1 MIFLLALVGVLG
13 VSASG
18 PLVAATPSVPPL
30 AMAFWRNGLGAMAMG
45 IASTTQKHARRRLPT
60 GREWGYCAV
69 AATALALHFACFMSS
84 VRMTTVAAAT
94 ALVCLQ
100 SAWIAGYQRL
110 RGVALGAQ
118 VLGGMGLAL
127 GGVVVIT
134 GFDIGGSPQA
144 LLGDLLGLAGGAL
157 AGAYTLAGSKARAT
171 MDTRSYTT
179 LCYALTALILLG
191 MAWVAGEPLVGFPPL
206 GWAGIIALTV
216 ASQLLGHTI
225 FNHLVVALGPLVVS
239 MIILLEIPGAA
250 VLAGLFLGQTPSAG
264 TYLGLALI
272 LLGLVAVVRGQGG
285 PLRRSPGGRLS
296 WKGTQK
302 GR

>member
-18 PLVAATPSVPPL
+18 PLVAATPSVGPL
-30 AMAFWRNGLGAMAMG
+30 AMAFWRNGLGAAAMG
-45 IASTTQKHARRRLPT
+45 SAVALKGRSRMRRPSRDEWRYCTIASL
-60 GREWGYCAV
+60 
-69 AATALALHFACFMSS
+69 ALALHFACFMTS

-110 RGVALGAQ
+110 RGMALGTR
-118 VLGGMGLAL
+118 VMGGMGVAF

-134 GFDIGGSPQA
+134 GFDVGRSAEALIGDVLA
-144 LLGDLLGLAGGAL
+144 LAGGAL

-171 MDTRSYTT
+171 MDTRSYTA
-179 LCYALTALILLG
+179 LCYGLTAGVLLCL
-191 MAWVAGEPLVGFPPL
+191 AWIMGEPIGGFPL
-206 GWAGIIALTV
+206 EGWLGIIALTI

-250 VLAGLFLGQTPSAG
+250 LLAGVFLGQTPPVW

-272 LLGLVAVVRGQGG
+272 LVGLLAVVGGQGRG
-285 PLRRSPGGRLS
+285 
-296 WKGTQK
+296 WKRPVGQPK

>member
-18 PLVAATPSVPPL
+18 PLVAATPSVGPL
-30 AMAFWRNGLGAMAMG
+30 AMAFWRNGLGAAAMG
-45 IASTTQKHARRRLPT
+45 S
-60 GREWGYCAV
+60 AV
-69 AATALALHFACFMSS
+69 AVQRRSRVRWPSRNEWRYCIVASLALAFHFACFMTS

-110 RGVALGAQ
+110 RGANLGAR
-118 VLGGMGLAL
+118 VLGGMGVAL

-134 GFDIGGSPQA
+134 GFDVGRSAEA
-144 LLGDLLGLAGGAL
+144 LVGDVLALAGGAL
-157 AGAYTLAGSKARAT
+157 AGAYTVAGSKARAT

-179 LCYALTALILLG
+179 LCYGLTAGVLLCL
-191 MAWVAGEPLVGFPPL
+191 AWIAQEPVWGFPL
-206 GWAGIIALTV
+206 GGWLGIIALTI

-250 VLAGLFLGQTPSAG
+250 LLAGVFLGQAPPVW

-272 LLGLVAVVRGQGG
+272 LVGLLAVVSGQGS
-285 PLRRSPGGRLS
+285 L
-296 WKGTQK
+296 WKGTGGQQK